1 MLNESSTQKDLTAV
15 VEKFQ
20 GQVKERERVG
30 GGRVI
35 LTLVYIHRTENG
47 LRRSPKTC
55 RENKMQQLTWLQ
67 NWHGWLKQIH
77 TIFFC
82 ESAGVKIVPILLDDP
97 WRELF
102 FSCNGCTFPP
112 DTQADGV
119 DLFLRWFHV
128 LSSHTAHRV
137 ISNEIF
143 GRDQFPFT
151 SGWTIWNITWRGNS
165 CIPRQVVTLWVNFL
179 NL

>member
-55 RENKMQQLTWLQ
+55 RENKMQQLT
-67 NWHGWLKQIH
+67 
-77 TIFFC
+77 
-82 ESAGVKIVPILLDDP
+82 
-97 WRELF
+97 
-102 FSCNGCTFPP
+102 
-112 DTQADGV
+112 
-119 DLFLRWFHV
+119 
-128 LSSHTAHRV
+128 
-137 ISNEIF
+137 
-143 GRDQFPFT
+143 
-151 SGWTIWNITWRGNS
+151 
-165 CIPRQVVTLWVNFL
+165 
-179 NL
+179 